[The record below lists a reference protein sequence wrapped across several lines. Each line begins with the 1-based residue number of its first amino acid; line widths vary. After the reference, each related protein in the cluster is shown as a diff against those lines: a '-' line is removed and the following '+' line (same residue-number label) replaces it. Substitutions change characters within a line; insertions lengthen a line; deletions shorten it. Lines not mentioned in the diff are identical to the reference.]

1 MVKPPEA
8 GLAELRIEL
17 DRIDAAM
24 QALLIERSE
33 VTDRV
38 EQVKRRAGS
47 AEEVAKLVLFLLSD
61 DSAYMTGSEL
71 AIDGGASL

>member
-47 AEEVAKLVLFLLSD
+47 A
-61 DSAYMTGSEL
+61 GSV
-71 AIDGGASL
+71 GGRSIVEQGRSRI